1 MMQVLLRPS
10 HLGLVIVPPMQQV
23 TMAQIAEKAGVDQST
38 VSLSLRNSP
47 RISAATRQRV
57 QQAAHEMGYRPNP
70 FVSALM
76 RTRRKRSPQ
85 QGMPVVAW
93 VSTWSK
99 ADTWMHVPIFKAFFD
114 GAEERLKEH
123 GFRLEHFWFDRN
135 TLSTARFS
143 SILWTR
149 GITGVM
155 IAPVPNDHPDVSMEW
170 EKFSAVTIG
179 RSLRSPQLDRVDSAH
194 YDAISMAI
202 HHCHGLGYKRIGLA
216 IEDVNLA
223 RFERRWQAS
232 YLVNSPSDQS
242 PQPLEAFCETVTTA
256 AGLKAFQ
263 AWFRRNRPDVIITL
277 SKEDGDHFRDALA
290 KLKLSIPQDVGL
302 VILSCPSLS
311 DPYSGVYQFPQL
323 MGAQA
328 AEILIRKILL
338 NEYGL
343 SEHPL
348 TFSLNGSWNAGT
360 TVRPMT
366 PAEPKKMRRKAK
378 LAAAH

>member
-1 MMQVLLRPS
+1 
-10 HLGLVIVPPMQQV
+10 MQQV

-38 VSLSLRNSP
+38 VSLALRNSP
-47 RISAATRQRV
+47 RISATTRQRV

-99 ADTWMHVPIFKAFFD
+99 ADTWMNVPIFKAFFD

-123 GFRLEHFWFDRN
+123 GFRLEHFWFDR
-135 TLSTARFS
+135 TSLSPARFS

-155 IAPVPNDHPDVSMEW
+155 IAPVPNDHPDVTMEW

-202 HHCHGLGYKRIGLA
+202 HRCHSLGYKRIGLA
-216 IEDVNLA
+216 IENIHLA
-223 RFERRWQAS
+223 RFERRWLAS
-232 YLVNSPSDQS
+232 YLVNSSTDESVP
-242 PQPLEAFCETVTTA
+242 PLEAFCETINSPS
-256 AGLKAFQ
+256 GFKAFQ
-263 AWFRRNRPDVIITL
+263 SWFRRNRPDVIITL
-277 SKEDGDHFRDALA
+277 SKEDGDHFREALA
-290 KLKLSIPQDVGL
+290 RMKLEVPRDIGI
-302 VILSCPSLS
+302 VILSCHSLS
-311 DPYSGVYQFPQL
+311 DSFSGVYQFPQL

-360 TVRPMT
+360 TVHSVTAP
-366 PAEPKKMRRKAK
+366 PPKKGRRPLK
-378 LAAAH
+378 LAAAR